1 MRASKWPKPFAFL
14 AAVGFAFGLNPI
26 LAQKAQDEVNG
37 KAHAQTSSLAGP
49 RLLHNADYRSA
60 AGKDWASTRTRPT
73 PFIEPNDARPFCIS
87 CCIKGRDIASSGKR
101 LRSAERE
108 STERNLCAV
117 LRSDILER
125 QWSYSRR
132 SGESLANGQIHGA
145 VELTIV
151 EHIPMKVK
159 SDRFALPSAVRN
171 VDGLNARGESI
182 ESLDHVSIGK
192 EMSNSVDEESG
203 SLNQLNR
210 ELSFVIDRAAN
221 DRNDGVLYAL
231 NTQNESVAP
240 PAPAKRRKNAK
251 KHDAQE
257 SKDTSTDPHT
267 SGTLSITND
276 GKAIGCE
283 TTTPSSATLAIWC
296 PQIDPVALSKPTPQE
311 TKHDPP
317 VQPPSQE

>member
-1 MRASKWPKPFAFL
+1 MHASKWPKPLALL

-37 KAHAQTSSLAGP
+37 KTHAQTSSLAGP
-49 RLLHNADYRSA
+49 GLLHNADYRSA
-60 AGKDWASTRTRPT
+60 TGKDWASTRTRPT
-73 PFIEPNDARPFCIS
+73 TFIEPNDARSFCIS
-87 CCIKGRDIASSGKR
+87 GCVKGRDVASSGKR
-101 LRSAERE
+101 LRSAKRE
-108 STERNLCAV
+108 STECNFRAV
-117 LRSDILER
+117 LRADILER
-125 QWSYSRR
+125 QRSYSRR
-132 SGESLANGQIHGA
+132 GGESLANGQIHSA
-145 VELTIV
+145 VELAIV

-159 SDRFALPSAVRN
+159 LDRFALPPAVRN
-171 VDGLNARGESI
+171 VDGLNARGDSI

-192 EMSNSVDEESG
+192 EMSDSVNEKSG

-210 ELSFVIDRAAN
+210 ELSFVIDPAAN

-231 NTQNESVAP
+231 NTQNESIVP

-257 SKDTSTDPHT
+257 SKDASTDLHT

-283 TTTPSSATLAIWC
+283 TTIPSPATLAIWC
-296 PQIDPVALSKPTPQE
+296 PQVDPVALSKPTPQE

-317 VQPPSQE
+317 AQPPSQE